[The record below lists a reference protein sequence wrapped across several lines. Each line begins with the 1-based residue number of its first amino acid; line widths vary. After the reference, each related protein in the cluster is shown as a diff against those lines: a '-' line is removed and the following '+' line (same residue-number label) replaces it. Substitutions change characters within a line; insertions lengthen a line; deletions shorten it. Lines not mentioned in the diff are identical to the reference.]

1 MDHILLCSNQIP
13 LVTSIHNTFIED
25 YMLDANGSYVK
36 VYLYLAKCIQY
47 GEQGLSISSLA
58 DRMENTE
65 KDVIRAIRYWEKKG
79 LIRISRNDETGEITG
94 IEMLNPPNAGHHTPA
109 PIVQPDTAKM
119 SAAEI
124 AASEIIV
131 NKTSVPETNV
141 TGTATN
147 IAPRPTEINV
157 TADQL
162 TRLAANEDFTWTCHV
177 IENYMER
184 PLKPNETRLISYLY
198 DTLHFSKDL
207 LLHLYEYCISMGKTS
222 CNYIQAVALSWDEK
236 NVKTP
241 EDAIHASSGYNTAY
255 NAVSKALALGR
266 APAVVEKQFIDRWQK
281 EWKMDLGVILEACNR
296 TVLKLHKAD
305 FKYTEG
311 ILDHWRKAD
320 VHTLQDVEKA
330 DEAYAQ
336 AKAAR
341 PAPANTARPQQPRS
355 RNQFQNFQQR
365 GTSAQEVD
373 ELEKKL
379 LMH

>member
-65 KDVIRAIRYWEKKG
+65 KDVIRAIQYWEKKG
-79 LIRISRNDETGEITG
+79 LIRISRNEETGEITG
-94 IEMLNPPNAGHHTPA
+94 IEMLNPPNTGHPSPA
-109 PIVQPDTAKM
+109 SAVQPSAVEMAATEIA
-119 SAAEI
+119 AAEI
-124 AASEIIV
+124 TAAKAPDTE
-131 NKTSVPETNV
+131 NSVTET
-141 TGTATN
+141 TTN
-147 IAPRPTEINV
+147 ARPHPAEINV
-157 TADQL
+157 STDQL
-162 TRLAANEDFTWTCHV
+162 TKLAANEDFTWTCHV

-198 DTLHFSKDL
+198 DTLHFSRDL
-207 LLHLYEYCISMGKTS
+207 LLHLYEYCISMGKTN

-241 EDAIHASSGYNTAY
+241 EDAIHASSGYNTTY
-255 NAVSKALALGR
+255 NAVSRALALGR

-311 ILDHWRKAD
+311 ILDHWRKAN

-341 PAPANTARPQQPRS
+341 PAPANTAQPQQTRS